1 MPRASRHSDQT
12 GRSQPPAVP
21 WPQLWPLMQSFWA
34 LVERRVERR
43 HRAGR
48 LKQWLNLLRRRYPE
62 AQAAFDELRTTN
74 DADALGAWLLR
85 SRG

>member
-1 MPRASRHSDQT
+1 M
-12 GRSQPPAVP
+12 QP
-21 WPQLWPLMQSFWA
+21 LLMGFWQW
-34 LVERRVERR
+34 VEHRVERR

-74 DADALGAWLLR
+74 DASEVAAWVASGGAASGKVFR
-85 SRG
+85 